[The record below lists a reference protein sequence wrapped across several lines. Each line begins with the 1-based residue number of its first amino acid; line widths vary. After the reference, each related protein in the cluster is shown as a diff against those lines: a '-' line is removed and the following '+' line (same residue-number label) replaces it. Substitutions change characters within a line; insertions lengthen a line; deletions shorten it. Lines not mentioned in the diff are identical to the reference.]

1 MRHVLIYTLRQNF
14 SLEHIPTSIYV
25 CRNVLIYLKSTALIS
40 LLMRS
45 VICRRYKIKISTVAN
60 VIKLQELESRGIQAA
75 KCKLTRMHRDIF
87 YNLNLPHI
95 CMYSGH
101 IYMYTAFCRKRKFA
115 VEPLPLVSQQQRVL
129 ATNVF
134 MALTADTILTANVLI
149 QAAGTTTNAKHVVS
163 TAASTNDCYR
173 ISRKILCEKLFV
185 LRLGKAAHF
194 FGFFLAVFYASGM
207 VDYMP

>member
-95 CMYSGH
+95 CM
-101 IYMYTAFCRKRKFA
+101 
-115 VEPLPLVSQQQRVL
+115 
-129 ATNVF
+129 
-134 MALTADTILTANVLI
+134 
-149 QAAGTTTNAKHVVS
+149 AGTFICIQT
-163 TAASTNDCYR
+163 
-173 ISRKILCEKLFV
+173 FV
-185 LRLGKAAHF
+185 ESENLRLNRCRWYHSNSAYLPQM
-194 FGFFLAVFYASGM
+194 FLWL
-207 VDYMP
+207 